1 MSRIELIGL
10 EGIGE
15 ARRGDS
21 IGALIVEACARQS
34 IALTSADILVV
45 AHKIVSKAEGRIVRL
60 EDVEPSARA
69 QELARELAK
78 DARLVEIILRESR
91 RVVRKGGNALIV
103 ETHHGFICANAGVD
117 SSNVGLGQVALLP
130 RDPDASAKKIRE
142 EIKQRFPKLNVAPG
156 VIISDS
162 FGRAWRLGTV
172 DVAVGVAGLNPI
184 KDERG
189 TTDSYGYELKAAV
202 AAVADELA
210 GAAELVMGK
219 KGRTPVVLIRGYEG
233 KGKEGSARELLR
245 PEAEDLFRQF

>member
-1 MSRIELIGL
+1 MSRLECIGL

-15 ARRGDS
+15 IGRGEA
-21 IGALIVEACARQS
+21 IGRLIVAACARQS
-34 IALTSADILVV
+34 IVLTGDDILVV
-45 AHKIVSKAEGRIVRL
+45 AHKIVSKAEGQIVRL
-60 EDVEPSARA
+60 DGVEPSARA
-69 QELARELAK
+69 LEIGRELAK

-91 RVVRKGGNALIV
+91 RVIRKGGAALIV

-130 RDPDASAKKIRE
+130 RDPDASARKIRA
-142 EIKQRFPKLNVAPG
+142 EIERDVGAAPG

-162 FGRAWRLGTV
+162 FGRTWRLGTV
-172 DVAVGVAGLNPI
+172 DVAVGVSGLAPI

-189 TTDSYGYELKAAV
+189 TTDRYGYELKAAV

-219 KGRTPVVLIRGYEG
+219 KGQTPVVLIRGYEG
-233 KGKEGSARELLR
+233 KGGDGSARELLR
-245 PEAEDLFRQF
+245 PEAEDLFRRF

>member
-10 EGIGE
+10 EDIGE

-21 IGALIVEACARQS
+21 IGALIAQACARQS
-34 IALTSADILVV
+34 VGLTSADILVV

-60 EDVEPSARA
+60 DDVKPSARA
-69 QELARELAK
+69 LEIARELNK
-78 DARLVEIILRESR
+78 DARQVEVILRESR
-91 RVVRKGGNALIV
+91 RVIRKGGTALIV

-117 SSNVGLGQVALLP
+117 ASNVGLGQVALLP

-142 EIKQRFPKLNVAPG
+142 EIKQRLGVAPG
-156 VIISDS
+156 IIISDS

-189 TTDSYGYELKAAV
+189 TPDSYGYELRAAV
-202 AAVADELA
+202 AAVADEMA
-210 GAAELVMGK
+210 AAAELVMGK
-219 KGRTPVVLIRGYEG
+219 MGQIPVVLIRGYEG
-233 KGKEGSARELLR
+233 KGEDGSARELLR
-245 PEAEDLFRQF
+245 PEAEDLFRRF

>member
-60 EDVEPSARA
+60 DDVKPSARA
-69 QELARELAK
+69 FEIARELNK
-78 DARLVEIILRESR
+78 DARQVEVILRESR
-91 RVVRKGGNALIV
+91 RVIRKGGTALIV

-142 EIKQRFPKLNVAPG
+142 EIKQRLGVAPG
-156 VIISDS
+156 IIISDS

-189 TTDSYGYELKAAV
+189 TPDSYGYELRAAV
-202 AAVADELA
+202 AAVADEMA
-210 GAAELVMGK
+210 AAAELVMGK
-219 KGRTPVVLIRGYEG
+219 KGQTPVVLIRGYEG
-233 KGKEGSARELLR
+233 KGEEGSARELLR
-245 PEAEDLFRQF
+245 PEAEDLFRSF